1 MDNFDLKKYLAEGK
15 LYKVGL
21 LTEELNMGDT
31 IEINPKA
38 FPGFEFPYGTKGKV
52 VSTDKADYASDDL
65 VYTVKIKHIDS
76 QGYESEI
83 LHVENSNQMLEEIN
97 QENDFSDIDIDMGKD
112 KETFMD
118 SVDSII
124 ESLYNQGGY
133 RNISFIKEY
142 LKHLIDIS

>member
-1 MDNFDLKKYLAEGK
+1 
-15 LYKVGL
+15 
-21 LTEELNMGDT
+21 
-31 IEINPKA
+31 
-38 FPGFEFPYGTKGKV
+38 
-52 VSTDKADYASDDL
+52 
-65 VYTVKIKHIDS
+65 
-76 QGYESEI
+76 
-83 LHVENSNQMLEEIN
+83 MLEEIN

-118 SVDSII
+118 SVDGII